1 VDGYEPPSYGEAMA
15 DVYDEWYAELGDVA
29 ATVATLTRLAAGG
42 PVLEL
47 GVGTGRLAIPVA
59 EAGLDVSG
67 VDVSPAML
75 ARLRAKP
82 GGQLV
87 AASVGDMARDEDLPS
102 GPFAVVVVAFNTFF
116 SLTSA
121 DDQARCFAAVAAR
134 LAPGG
139 TFVLEGFVPDDELI
153 EAGSRVEVRS
163 LSAHRVVLTVSR
175 HDAAAQRSEGQFVEL
190 TEEGGVRL
198 RPWSL
203 RYAPPDELD
212 AMAAAVGLVLAE
224 RWASWDG
231 APFTDDSTHHVSR
244 YVSRPT
250 AGSSR
255 PPPRMG
261 GQ

>member
-1 VDGYEPPSYGEAMA
+1 MA

-29 ATVATLTRLAAGG
+29 ATVTTLTRLADGG

-47 GVGTGRLAIPVA
+47 GVGTGRLAIPLA
-59 EAGLDVSG
+59 EAGLEVSG

-82 GGQLV
+82 GGERIAV
-87 AASVGDMARDEDLPS
+87 AVGDMAREEDLPA

-121 DDQARCFAAVAAR
+121 EDQARCLGAVATR
-134 LAPGG
+134 LTPEGSL
-139 TFVLEGFVPDDELI
+139 VLEGFVPDDELI

-163 LSAHRVVLTVSR
+163 LSVHRVVLTVSR
-175 HDAAAQRSEGQFVEL
+175 HDAAAQRSEGLFVEL

-203 RYAPPDELD
+203 RYAPPEELD
-212 AMAAAVGLVLAE
+212 AMAEAAGLVLAD
-224 RWASWDG
+224 RWSCWDR
-231 APFTDDSTHHVSR
+231 APFTAESTHHVSR
-244 YVSRPT
+244 YMSRAT
-250 AGSSR
+250 ARSTR
-255 PPPRMG
+255 PPPRMR